1 MTRVPDHPRPS
12 PDLVRAF
19 AGVSAATA
27 HEAQGRTGAL
37 ASAIKPIYPGMRLL
51 GPAFT
56 CECPPGD
63 NLTLHAALKFARPG
77 DVIVC
82 AAGGFTEQGLFG
94 DVMASCAK
102 GNGIAGLLVDGG
114 VRDGA
119 TIRDIGFPVF
129 ARALSIVGTVKE
141 TLGAIGRPVV
151 VGGVSVNPGDLI
163 VGDDDGVVVVPL
175 ATAEA
180 VLAAARERERKEE
193 RFREALL
200 AGKTTW
206 DLLNLDALLHGKGIE
221 LTR

>member
-1 MTRVPDHPRPS
+1 MPHVNDHRRPS

-19 AGVSAATA
+19 ATVAAATA

-37 ASAIKPIYPGMRLL
+37 ASGVKPIYPGMRLL

-63 NLTLHAALKFARPG
+63 NLTLHAALKLAKPG
-77 DVIVC
+77 DILVC
-82 AAGGFTEQGLFG
+82 ATGGFTEQGLFG

-102 GNGIAGLLVDGG
+102 GNGIAGLLTDGG

-129 ARALSIVGTVKE
+129 ARAQSIIGTVKE
-141 TLGAIGRPVV
+141 SLGPIGRPVV
-151 VGGVSVNPGDLI
+151 VGGVAINPGDLI
-163 VGDDDGVVVVPL
+163 IGDDDGVVVVPL
-175 ATAEA
+175 DTVEA
-180 VLAAARERERKEE
+180 VLAASREREKKEE

-206 DLLNLDALLHGKGIE
+206 DMLNLDALLRSKGLE
-221 LTR
+221 LTH